1 MPRFRYR
8 ARTEHGDPL
17 EGVTEAPSA
26 EAAAAQLLNAGAVPV
41 EIEPAPERRGP
52 LAALRE
58 RLAARRPGLVDLIM
72 FTRQMY
78 TLTRAGVPIIRAI
91 RGLAESARN
100 PLMARALDDVADTLE
115 SGRDLASALGRH
127 PDLFPP
133 LYVSIVHVGES
144 TGRLEEAFEQL
155 ARHLE
160 LEKDTRDRVKQAL
173 RYPAFVLVAM
183 AVALAIVNLMVIPAF
198 AKVYASFRIELP
210 LATRV
215 LIAVS
220 EFTVR
225 SWPWLLAGLVAA
237 AAGVRLWLQSERGRH
252 TWDRWKLR
260 LPVVGDIVLRATL
273 ARIAR
278 AFAMVQRSGVPVIQ
292 GITLVARGTGNA
304 YVAER
309 VLLMRNAIERGES
322 LLRAASAT
330 GLFTPLVLQMI
341 AVGEETGAVDELLDE
356 VAGFYEREVDYDL
369 RNLSQTIEPLLIV
382 MMGVLVL
389 VLALG
394 VFLPM
399 WDLVQIA
406 RQ

>member
-1 MPRFRYR
+1 LPRFRYR
-8 ARTEHGDPL
+8 ARSAHGDAL
-17 EGVTEAPSA
+17 EGFLEAPSA
-26 EAAAAQLLNAGAVPV
+26 EAAAAQLMNTGAVPV
-41 EIEPAPERRGP
+41 EIVEAPQRQGP
-52 LAALRE
+52 LAALSE
-58 RLAARRPGLVDLIM
+58 RLGTRRPDLVDLVM

-91 RGLAESARN
+91 RGLAESTRN
-100 PLMARALDDVADTLE
+100 PTMATALDDIADTLE
-115 SGRDLASALGRH
+115 SGRDLATALGRH
-127 PDLFPP
+127 PDIFPP
-133 LYVSIVHVGES
+133 LYVSIVHVGEN

-160 LEKDTRDRVKQAL
+160 LEKETRDRIKQAL
-173 RYPAFVLVAM
+173 RYPTFVIVAM
-183 AVALAIVNLMVIPAF
+183 AVALGIVNLFVIPAF
-198 AKVYASFRIELP
+198 ARVYASFRLELP
-210 LATRV
+210 LATRI

-220 EFTVR
+220 DFTVQA
-225 SWPWLLAGLVAA
+225 WPWLLAGLVAA
-237 AAGVRLWLQSERGRH
+237 VVAVRLWLQSEAGRRQ
-252 TWDRWKLR
+252 WDRWKLK

-278 AFAMVQRSGVPVIQ
+278 AFAMVQRSGVPIIQ
-292 GITLVARGTGNA
+292 GITLVARGAGNA
-304 YVAER
+304 FVAER
-309 VLLMRNAIERGES
+309 VLMMRNAIERGES

-356 VAGFYEREVDYDL
+356 VGGFYEREVDYDL
-369 RNLSQTIEPLLIV
+369 RNLSQTIEPILIV

>member
-41 EIEPAPERRGP
+41 EIEPAPERHGP

-198 AKVYASFRIELP
+198 AKVYASFRVELP

-220 EFTVR
+220 DFTVR

-278 AFAMVQRSGVPVIQ
+278 AFAMVQRSGVPIIQ
-292 GITLVARGTGNA
+292 GITLVARGAGNA

-309 VLLMRNAIERGES
+309 VLMMRNAIERGES

>member
-1 MPRFRYR
+1 M
-8 ARTEHGDPL
+8 
-17 EGVTEAPSA
+17 SA
-26 EAAAAQLLNAGAVPV
+26 
-41 EIEPAPERRGP
+41 
-52 LAALRE
+52 
-58 RLAARRPGLVDLIM
+58 
-72 FTRQMY
+72 
-78 TLTRAGVPIIRAI
+78 
-91 RGLAESARN
+91 
-100 PLMARALDDVADTLE
+100 ALDDIADTLE
-115 SGRDLASALGRH
+115 SGRDLASGLGRH
-127 PDLFPP
+127 PDIFPP

-144 TGRLEEAFEQL
+144 TGRLEAAFEQL

-160 LEKDTRDRVKQAL
+160 LEKETRDRIKQAM
-173 RYPAFVLVAM
+173 RYPTFVIVAM
-183 AVALAIVNLMVIPAF
+183 AVALAIINLFVIPAF
-198 AKVYASFRIELP
+198 AKVYGSFRLELP
-210 LATRV
+210 LATRI

-220 EFTVR
+220 DFTVQA
-225 SWPWLLAGLVAA
+225 WPWLLAGLVAA
-237 AAGVRLWLQSERGRH
+237 VVAVRLWLQSEAGRRQ
-252 TWDRWKLR
+252 WDRWKLK

-292 GITLVARGTGNA
+292 GITLVARGAGNA

-309 VLLMRNAIERGES
+309 VLMMRNAIERGES

-356 VAGFYEREVDYDL
+356 VGGFYEREVDYDL
-369 RNLSQTIEPLLIV
+369 RNLSETIEPILIV

-389 VLALG
+389 ILALG